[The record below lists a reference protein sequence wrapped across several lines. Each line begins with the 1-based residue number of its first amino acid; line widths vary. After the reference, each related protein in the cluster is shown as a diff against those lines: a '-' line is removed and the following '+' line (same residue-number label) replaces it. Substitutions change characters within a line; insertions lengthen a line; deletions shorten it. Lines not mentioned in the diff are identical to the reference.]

1 MSPLTRERIRLSNGG
16 ELSVLTAGD
25 PSRPTLLLLH
35 GVPNSA
41 RMFEDVASALAP
53 AAYVIAPDLPGFGE
67 SDPLPDPGF
76 TAFGRAISELLNRLE
91 IGRLHLYVHDFGA
104 PVVFHIAMA
113 APERVRG
120 LIIQNANVHESGIHA
135 GWEQT
140 LDYWAAPNPENE
152 AAAMAHLTFEGTRDQ
167 YLAGVPSDVTASI
180 PAERWEEDWRVM
192 NLPGRMATQR
202 ALVTDYGTYMARWDD
217 ITGYL
222 AQWQPPGLLIWGRH
236 DAYFDIAETV
246 SWMQDLPRMEAHILD
261 AGHLLLET
269 HSAVAAPLMLDFIE
283 RSGRAA

>member
-76 TAFGRAISELLNRLE
+76 TSFGRAISELLDRLE

-202 ALVTDYGTYMARWDD
+202 ALVTDYGTYMARRDD

-222 AQWQPPGLLIWGRH
+222 AQWQPPGLLI
-236 DAYFDIAETV
+236 
-246 SWMQDLPRMEAHILD
+246 
-261 AGHLLLET
+261 
-269 HSAVAAPLMLDFIE
+269 
-283 RSGRAA
+283 